1 MPIKSGTL
9 VKVAP
14 ELAQQLRRYGADR
27 RQRGKVINR
36 AKRTAGCW
44 RVKWDDIATVEV
56 IAEDYLIPLR
66 QERRAR
72 EL

>member
-1 MPIKSGTL
+1 MPIKSGML

-14 ELAQQLRRYGADR
+14 ELAQQLRRYGSDK
-27 RQRGKVINR
+27 RQRGTVVNRSRKVP
-36 AKRTAGCW
+36 GCW
-44 RVKWDDIATVEV
+44 RVKWDDIVSVEV
-56 IAEDYLIPLR
+56 IAEHYLIPLR